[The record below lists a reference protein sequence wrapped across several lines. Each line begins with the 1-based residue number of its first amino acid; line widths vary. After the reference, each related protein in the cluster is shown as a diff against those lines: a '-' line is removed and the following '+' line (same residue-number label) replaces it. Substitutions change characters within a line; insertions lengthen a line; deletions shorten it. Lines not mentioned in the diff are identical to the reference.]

1 MTVRE
6 TFNHIFADK
15 EIGPG
20 DDARRSILP
29 REFFLH
35 KSEGVMRRS
44 RNEVAR
50 WRMIRQVQ
58 RRRARWLEGQS
69 RRYGRMHA
77 FRHQISQQQR
87 RSILF
92 ITQIP

>member
-1 MTVRE
+1 MAADE
-6 TFNHIFADK
+6 TFSLSDRTWPDGKNLYNA
-15 EIGPG
+15 
-20 DDARRSILP
+20 ARVFVST
-29 REFFLH
+29 
-35 KSEGVMRRS
+35 EGEMRRS

-50 WRMIRQVQ
+50 WRMSRQIQ

-77 FRHQISQQQR
+77 IRHQLSQQQR

-92 ITQIP
+92 ITQLV